1 MNVSGVSMRS
11 DEVLARHTSLRVGGT
26 CEKWVVV
33 HDEDALLPTF
43 SGLRSEGLK
52 ITLMGQG
59 TRFVPRDGGLSGA
72 VVRLGTGYS
81 NIHVEGT
88 DIHVGA
94 AVPVCLVAL
103 AAANAGLSGLE
114 SLANHG
120 GSIGA
125 SVALDSG
132 PEGGWDALIRQASW
146 FARGGVRTGDIEK
159 ARKLKTPLFLG
170 VTLALK
176 HRDAAAIDKA
186 MESAWKKSH
195 VGLWWKPLSR
205 GSMRNGIV
213 RANLAG
219 VRVRELMI
227 PEGNPDMLVNLGGAT
242 AKELAFFERM
252 VVDRVRRERGIE
264 LATRMVWAGS
274 HGGDK

>member
-1 MNVSGVSMRS
+1 MSVSGVSMRS
-11 DEVLARHTSLRVGGT
+11 DEGLARHTSLRVGGT
-26 CEKWVVV
+26 CAKWAVV
-33 HDEDALLPTF
+33 HEESALVPTL

-52 ITLMGQG
+52 ITLIGQG
-59 TRFVPRDGGLSGA
+59 TRFVPRDGGVSGA

-81 NIHVEGT
+81 NIHVQGN

-114 SLANHG
+114 ALANHG

-125 SVALDSG
+125 SLALDTG
-132 PEGGWDALIRQASW
+132 PEGGWDALVRQASW
-146 FARGGVRTGDIEK
+146 FARGGVRTGDIET

-170 VTLALK
+170 VTLTLK
-176 HRDAAAIDKA
+176 HRDAAAIEKA
-186 MESAWKKSH
+186 MTTAWNKTP

-205 GSMRNGIV
+205 GSMRNAIT
-213 RANLAG
+213 RASLPG
-219 VRVRELMI
+219 VRVRELLI
-227 PEGNPDMLVNLGGAT
+227 PQDNPDMLVNLGGAT

-252 VVDRVRRERGIE
+252 VVDRVRRERGID
-264 LATRMVWAGS
+264 LVTRMVWAGS
-274 HGGDK
+274 HGGDA

>member
-11 DEVLARHTSLRVGGT
+11 DESLARHTSLRVGGT
-26 CEKWVVV
+26 CAKWVVV
-33 HDEDALLPTF
+33 HDEEALAPTF

-52 ITLMGQG
+52 ITLVGQG
-59 TRFVPRDGGLSGA
+59 TRLIPRDGGMSGA
-72 VVRLGTGYS
+72 LVRLGTGYS
-81 NIHVEGT
+81 NIHIEDT

-103 AAANAGLSGLE
+103 AAAKAGLSGLE
-114 SLANHG
+114 AFANHG

-125 SVALDSG
+125 SLALDTG
-132 PEGGWDALIRQASW
+132 PEGGWDAHVRQASW
-146 FARGGVRTGDIEK
+146 YARGGVRTGDIK
-159 ARKLKTPLFLG
+159 TARKLKKPLFLG
-170 VTLALK
+170 VTLTLT
-176 HRDAAAIDKA
+176 HRDAAAIA
-186 MESAWKKSH
+186 KSMAATWTKSRT
-195 VGLWWKPLSR
+195 GLWWKPLSR
-205 GSMRNGIV
+205 GSMRNAIG
-213 RANLAG
+213 RANLPG
-219 VRVRELMI
+219 VRVRELVI

-252 VVDRVRRERGIE
+252 VVDRVRRERGID